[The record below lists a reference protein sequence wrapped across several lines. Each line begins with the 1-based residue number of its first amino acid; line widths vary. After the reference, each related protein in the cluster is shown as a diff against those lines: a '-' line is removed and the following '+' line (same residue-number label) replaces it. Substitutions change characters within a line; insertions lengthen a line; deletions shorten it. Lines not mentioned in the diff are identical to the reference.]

1 MKINIFSIPIFLGN
15 IDVKKI
21 KIENQTYKKNWT
33 SETLSSYKSPNIS
46 LDEKSTLYLLKI
58 ISKLIVPEVKNKFN
72 INLLDI
78 WTNKYSKNDYQ
89 EEHIHCGSDF
99 SFIIY
104 SKIKESKT
112 VFVSDYKYLIE
123 TFNLLSLFPTEFN
136 LSCRSNQI
144 VVFPSFLKHRVD
156 KNNFSGETI
165 SGNVKITLKNE

>member
-15 IDVKKI
+15 IDAKKI
-21 KIENQTYKKNWT
+21 KIENQ
-33 SETLSSYKSPNIS
+33 
-46 LDEKSTLYLLKI
+46 STLYLLETI
-58 ISKLIVPEVKNKFN
+58 IKLITPEINKKFS
-72 INLLDI
+72 INLSSI

>member
-46 LDEKSTLYLLKI
+46 LDEKST
-58 ISKLIVPEVKNKFN
+58 
-72 INLLDI
+72 
-78 WTNKYSKNDYQ
+78 
-89 EEHIHCGSDF
+89 
-99 SFIIY
+99 
-104 SKIKESKT
+104 
-112 VFVSDYKYLIE
+112 
-123 TFNLLSLFPTEFN
+123 
-136 LSCRSNQI
+136 
-144 VVFPSFLKHRVD
+144 FLKHRVD